1 MFPAGSSI
9 SKVKNLQCLPAFTF
23 LRMIHYLML
32 WAYTLHLQH
41 LCQFVQTTME
51 VVTELH
57 QILDIIHSRKV
68 DLYRTALKS
77 ATLLQLWHDA
87 ADE

>member
-1 MFPAGSSI
+1 MFAAGSLI
-9 SKVKNLQCLPAFTF
+9 SKVKNLQCLPAFTVQH
-23 LRMIHYLML
+23 MIHYLML
-32 WAYTLHLQH
+32 WAYTLNLQH

-68 DLYRTALKS
+68 DLHRTTLKS
-77 ATLLQLWHDA
+77 ATLPPLWHDA